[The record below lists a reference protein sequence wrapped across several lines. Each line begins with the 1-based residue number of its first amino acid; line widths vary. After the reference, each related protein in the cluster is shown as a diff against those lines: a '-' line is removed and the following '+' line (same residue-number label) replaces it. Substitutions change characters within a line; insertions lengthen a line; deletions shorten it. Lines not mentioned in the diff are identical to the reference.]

1 VREAVKELE
10 AKGHAVEVAGIFYHA
25 GENDMSFWPYRSNA
39 AKWLQAMV
47 VKSREDL
54 GLPGLKWYVS
64 QQPPTDSKDLNRL
77 DVTAKIAALA
87 AEDRGVIHLKA
98 FDLPVQEEQLVITA
112 AGIRALGEVLARGYL
127 GGR

>member
-1 VREAVKELE
+1 MREE
-10 AKGHAVEVAGIFYHA
+10 GS
-25 GENDMSFWPYRSNA
+25 GE
-39 AKWLQAMV
+39 KV
-47 VKSREDL
+47 
-54 GLPGLKWYVS
+54 GGS
-64 QQPPTDSKDLNRL
+64 QQPLTDSKDLNRM